1 MNVQKQP
8 EQKPDDIPVARFSMR
23 TPEMLIGNPEKS
35 PYPEVH
41 TEQEYA
47 RDTTTWD

>member
-1 MNVQKQP
+1 MN
-8 EQKPDDIPVARFSMR
+8 EQKPDCIPVSSFPMKN
-23 TPEMLIGNPEKS
+23 PEMLIGNPEKS

-47 RDTTTWD
+47 RDTITWD